1 MKKKTRWW
9 MVGILLLLLLLLLV
23 GAFFLFFRKPQKEY
37 FVRPEPTA
45 SSASASTTETYQS
58 PVDFKSLQKKNA
70 DVYAWLD
77 IPKTDISYPLF
88 QHPTDDAYYLHRNIE
103 KEYEFRGVLFTE
115 ATYNKRDFSDPLTI
129 VYGHCMNNGDMFGT
143 LQKEY
148 GSDDLLAEH
157 SEIVVYLPDRELHYT
172 VFAATPYDSRHIL
185 YNYDFH
191 NKRIFRL
198 FFEDIVST
206 REIQSAFAEDTIVSP
221 EDKTL
226 ILSTCLIGNRNKR
239 FLVCGKLV
247 QTIPSDLNIE

>member
-1 MKKKTRWW
+1 MKKEKRRWII
-9 MVGILLLLLLLLLV
+9 GILLLLLLLLLI
-23 GAFFLFFRKPQKEY
+23 GAFFLFFRKPKTEY

-45 SSASASTTETYQS
+45 TSTPVETKKKYKS
-58 PVDFKSLQKKNA
+58 PVDFKALQKENA

-88 QHPTDDAYYLHRNIE
+88 QHPTDDAYYLHRNIA

-148 GSDDLLAEH
+148 GSNELLAEH

-172 VFAATPYDSRHIL
+172 VLAAAPYDNRHIL

-198 FFEDIVST
+198 FFEDIFSS
-206 REIQSAFAEDTIVSP
+206 REIQAVFAKDHVVSP
-221 EDKTL
+221 DDKTL
-226 ILSTCLIGNRNKR
+226 ILSTCLIGNRSKR

-247 QTIPSDLNIE
+247 QTIPADSNI